1 MSTAAHLKTNERPGV
16 RAVHRGARVSAT
28 KVRVVLDLIR
38 NKPVGE
44 ARTILQFT
52 ERGAADLV
60 IKVLDSAVANAAN
73 NEDIPPDELYVAAC
87 YADEGPTM
95 KRWRPRARGRATRIN
110 KRTAH
115 ITVIVG
121 RYTPAELDERRARAE
136 SKGRVQTDAAAQRA
150 RRVARSKA
158 TGDAEQAEQVADDD
172 LETTT
177 AEDTAVEQTAD
188 DAATEATVEDAEA
201 PEASDDAGD
210 DAAEAGADDAEV
222 NDAAEADDAEAEDDA
237 DEEAAASTTTDAAAG
252 DEQDDETSGKDD

>member
-136 SKGRVQTDAAAQRA
+136 SKGRVQTDAAAQRTHGWSGA
-150 RRVARSKA
+150 RRVA
-158 TGDAEQAEQVADDD
+158 
-172 LETTT
+172 
-177 AEDTAVEQTAD
+177 
-188 DAATEATVEDAEA
+188 
-201 PEASDDAGD
+201 
-210 DAAEAGADDAEV
+210 
-222 NDAAEADDAEAEDDA
+222 
-237 DEEAAASTTTDAAAG
+237 
-252 DEQDDETSGKDD
+252 GK

>member
-210 DAAEAGADDAEV
+210 DAAEAGADDAEG

>member
-210 DAAEAGADDAEV
+210 DAAEAGADDAEG
-222 NDAAEADDAEAEDDA
+222 NDAAEADEAEAEDDA

>member
-1 MSTAAHLKTNERPGV
+1 
-16 RAVHRGARVSAT
+16 
-28 KVRVVLDLIR
+28 LDLIR

-210 DAAEAGADDAEV
+210 DAAEAGADDAEG

-237 DEEAAASTTTDAAAG
+237 DEEAAASTTTAAAAG

>member
-1 MSTAAHLKTNERPGV
+1 
-16 RAVHRGARVSAT
+16 
-28 KVRVVLDLIR
+28 LDLIR

-210 DAAEAGADDAEV
+210 DAAEAGADDAEG

>member
-158 TGDAEQAEQVADDD
+158 TGDAEQVSDDD
-172 LETTT
+172 LESTT

-210 DAAEAGADDAEV
+210 ADGADGNDADDAEGS
-222 NDAAEADDAEAEDDA
+222 DAAEADDAEAEDHA

>member
-110 KRTAH
+110 TRTAH

-210 DAAEAGADDAEV
+210 DAAEAGADDAEG

>member
-210 DAAEAGADDAEV
+210 DAAEAGADDAEG

-237 DEEAAASTTTDAAAG
+237 DEEAAASTATDAAAG

>member
-210 DAAEAGADDAEV
+210 DAAEAGADDAEG

-237 DEEAAASTTTDAAAG
+237 DEEAAASTTTAAAAG

>member
-1 MSTAAHLKTNERPGV
+1 
-16 RAVHRGARVSAT
+16 
-28 KVRVVLDLIR
+28 
-38 NKPVGE
+38 
-44 ARTILQFT
+44 
-52 ERGAADLV
+52 
-60 IKVLDSAVANAAN
+60 
-73 NEDIPPDELYVAAC
+73 
-87 YADEGPTM
+87 M

-210 DAAEAGADDAEV
+210 DAAEAGADDAEG

>member
-210 DAAEAGADDAEV
+210 DAAEAGADDAV
-222 NDAAEADDAEAEDDA
+222 GTDAAEADDAEAEDDA
-237 DEEAAASTTTDAAAG
+237 DEEAAASTTTAAAAG